1 MIGGILLWGLRLSTL
16 VYTLL
21 LNWQLLTPVTI
32 VQAGGWDKLFHF
44 SGFFVLAAMLAL
56 GWQRISWMQW
66 FTSLLLYAA
75 LTEVLQHFIPG
86 RSFSIMDWLAD
97 GLGIVAGLLLSYLL
111 LRVWPTLT
119 GYAN

>member
-1 MIGGILLWGLRLSTL
+1 MTGGFLLWGLRLSAL

-32 VQAGGWDKLFHF
+32 VQAGEWDKLIHF
-44 SGFFVLAAMLAL
+44 SAFFLLAGMFAL
-56 GWQRISWMQW
+56 SWQRFSCVQW

-97 GLGIVAGLLLSYLL
+97 GLGITAGLLLSYLL
-111 LRVWPTLT
+111 LKTRPELT
-119 GYAN
+119 GHVN

>member
-1 MIGGILLWGLRLSTL
+1 MIGGFLLWGLRLSAL

-44 SGFFVLAAMLAL
+44 SGFFVLAGMLAQ
-56 GWQRISWMQW
+56 GWQQLSCVQW

-86 RSFSIMDWLAD
+86 RSFSIMDWLAN
-97 GLGIVAGLLLSYLL
+97 GLGIATGLLLSYLL
-111 LRVWPTLT
+111 SKSWPRLRGRV
-119 GYAN
+119 N